1 MATLNMRLPE
11 NVPGAFYVSSECI
24 DCDQCRETA
33 PAVFRR
39 QEEISFSIVFHQ
51 PVTDLERQEAE
62 QALKGCPV
70 DAIGNDGG
78 VPSPNKPT
86 VILD

>member
-11 NVPGAFYVSSECI
+11 NVPGPFYVSSECI

-33 PAVFRR
+33 PTVFRR
-39 QEEISFSIVFHQ
+39 EEEISFSIVFHQ

-62 QALKGCPV
+62 QALQGCPV
-70 DAIGNDGG
+70 DAIGNDGCA
-78 VPSPNKPT
+78 PSPHEPNVHP
-86 VILD
+86 